1 MVVTG
6 WRMRQQR
13 FVRFAALGLAA
24 TLVGLTVISL
34 LGAARTRSVAG
45 SVARSTDLSQ
55 AYTRAK
61 EAVGVEESLERKY
74 RLEPGPAVRAR
85 HSTAGTDLV
94 TALGEVRLRGDA
106 ADAALV
112 DKVLGEHATYRL
124 AIEHLFGA
132 VDQGDV
138 ASSLRIDE
146 SEVDPIFGVIDR
158 QVSTAAGAHAAAA
171 AASMTRLRR
180 TESLVFGVTVAGFGV
195 GLALLCT
202 FAGIVV
208 GHQRDLL
215 RQSAL
220 NRHQALHDALTGLPN
235 RVLFAD
241 QLSEALALA
250 APTGRPVAIMLVDLD
265 RFKEVND
272 TLGHHYGDMLLRQ
285 VGRRMRATLRASD
298 TLARLAGDE
307 FAVLLPDT
315 DQASVTR
322 LAGGVLTALH
332 ASFTLTDDVAVDVE
346 ASIGVAITSGPGGD
360 AEELLRHA
368 DIAMYNAKEA
378 HSGVVV
384 YDSGIHV
391 QMPGRLA
398 LLGDLRRALDRPG
411 ELVLY
416 YQPKVDLA
424 GDRLC
429 GVEALLRWHHPERG
443 LVQPGEFIPAAEN
456 TGLINRLTSHVL
468 GLAVAQA
475 RAWLDDGHLVPIAV
489 NLSARCLLD
498 NTLPGRVAALLQ
510 AHTVPASLL
519 RMEVTESAVML
530 DMARSLTVLNAL
542 HSQGIRLSID
552 DFGTGYSSMAYLK
565 QLPVDELKIDR
576 SFVIGMTRDH
586 DDAVIVRGALD
597 LGHNLGLTVVA
608 EGVETEDH
616 VSTLAGL
623 GCDIAQGY
631 HYARP
636 MPPDELTTW
645 LAARSTVDSA
655 VPQSSRAAAGGP
667 APR

>member
-1 MVVTG
+1 
-6 WRMRQQR
+6 MRQRR
-13 FVRFAALGLAA
+13 FGRLAALGLAV
-24 TLVGLTVISL
+24 TLVALTVISL
-34 LGAARTRSVAG
+34 LGAARTRSAAG
-45 SVARSTDLSQ
+45 SVTRSTDLSQ

-61 EAVGVEESLERKY
+61 EAVGAEESLERKY

-85 HSTAGTDLV
+85 HSAAGTDLA
-94 TALGEVRLRGDA
+94 TALREVRLRGDA

-112 DKVLGEHATYRL
+112 DTVLGEHATYRL

-132 VDQGDV
+132 VDQGD
-138 ASSLRIDE
+138 AAASLRIDE
-146 SEVDPIFGVIDR
+146 SEVDPSFDVIDR
-158 QVSTAAGAHAAAA
+158 QVSVAAGAHAAAA
-171 AASMTRLRR
+171 AAAMTRLRR

-195 GLALLCT
+195 GLALLCA

-215 RQSAL
+215 RQSTL

-241 QLSEALALA
+241 RLSEALA
-250 APTGRPVAIMLVDLD
+250 APTGRPVAVMLVDLD

-272 TLGHHYGDMLLRQ
+272 TLGHHYGDMLLCQ
-285 VGRRMRATLRASD
+285 VGRRIQAALRGSD

-315 DQASVTR
+315 DQASVTQ
-322 LAGGVLTALH
+322 LADGVLTALH
-332 ASFTLTDDVAVDVE
+332 ASFTLTDVAIDME
-346 ASIGVAITSGPGGD
+346 ASIGVAIAAGPGGD

-368 DIAMYNAKEA
+368 DIAMYGAKEA

-384 YDSGIHV
+384 FDADRHV
-391 QMPGRLA
+391 QTPGRLA
-398 LLGDLRRALDRPG
+398 LLGDLRRALDRPD
-411 ELVLY
+411 ELVLH
-416 YQPKVDLA
+416 YQPKIDLA

-456 TGLINRLTSHVL
+456 TGMINRLTTHVL
-468 GLAVAQA
+468 NLAVAQA
-475 RAWLDDGHLVPIAV
+475 RAWLDDGHPTPIAV

-498 NTLPGRVAALLQ
+498 STLPGRVAVLLH
-510 AHTVPASLL
+510 AHGVPASLL

-542 HSQGIRLSID
+542 HDQGIRLSID

-576 SFVIGMTRDH
+576 SFIIGMTRDQ
-586 DDAVIVRGALD
+586 DDAIIVRGALD

-616 VSTLAGL
+616 VSALSDL
-623 GCDIAQGY
+623 GCDIAQGF

-636 MPPDELTTW
+636 MPPDELTAW
-645 LAARSTVDSA
+645 LAARFHSGLSSPA
-655 VPQSSRAAAGGP
+655 VVLGATGGP
-667 APR
+667 AAR